1 MLVIGSQSILA
12 SFDEEDLPEML
23 TMSME
28 ADVAFFEDPEN
39 EKADIALE
47 GILVERALE
56 LHESQ
61 ELVDRVISSIH
72 ALRPAA

>member
-28 ADVAFFEDPEN
+28 ADVAFF
-39 EKADIALE
+39 
-47 GILVERALE
+47 
-56 LHESQ
+56 
-61 ELVDRVISSIH
+61 
-72 ALRPAA
+72 